1 LAPLDFDM
9 AFNISDLDQS
19 FPTKKDDWMNVEKNS
34 LVLALA
40 GDESLNTGAMGF
52 AELDA
57 TYAMLKWAL
66 RYRIQAIYVN
76 ESYFNVNRDTLVC
89 GFSSGLKNEADTHP
103 LTEGHLLATRA
114 LLELALIM
122 TSRKIS

>member
-1 LAPLDFDM
+1 
-9 AFNISDLDQS
+9 
-19 FPTKKDDWMNVEKNS
+19 MNVEKNS

-40 GDESLNTGAMGF
+40 GDESLNSGATGF

-57 TYAMLKWAL
+57 TYTTLKWAL
-66 RYRIQAIYVN
+66 RYRVLLLCNSVSNID
-76 ESYFNVNRDTLVC
+76 VNRDTLVC
-89 GFSSGLKNEADTHP
+89 GFGAGLKDQVDPHP
-103 LTEGHLLATRA
+103 LAEGHLLVTRA